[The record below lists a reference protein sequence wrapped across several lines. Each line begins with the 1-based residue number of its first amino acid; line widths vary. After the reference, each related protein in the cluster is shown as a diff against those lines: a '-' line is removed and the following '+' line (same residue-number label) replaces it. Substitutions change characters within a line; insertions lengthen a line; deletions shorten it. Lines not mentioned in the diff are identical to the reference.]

1 MRTKYVVMALVL
13 GAVAVVGVAGLVVWA
28 PAATSTQAAAPK
40 QCVKPDEV
48 DIYLHNDAELPQVQA
63 QVLATHQ
70 DVESVVTQTQQ
81 QTFEEFQRMFADQPD
96 VLKTARAEAL
106 PAVVKVRPKPG
117 ASASALGDR
126 LTQQFPPPAEIHR
139 LICSELQ

>member
-1 MRTKYVVMALVL
+1 MRTQYLVMALVL
-13 GAVAVVGVAGLVVWA
+13 GVVAVAGVAGLAVWS
-28 PAATSTQAAAPK
+28 PTLSQTAAPK
-40 QCVKPDEV
+40 QCGKADEV
-48 DIYLHNDAELPQVQA
+48 DIYLHNDAELPQVRA

-70 DVESVVTQTQQ
+70 DVASVVTQTQQ

-96 VLKTARAEAL
+96 VLKTARPEAL
-106 PAVVKVRPKPG
+106 PAVVKVWPKAG

-139 LICSELQ
+139 LICSELQK

>member
-1 MRTKYVVMALVL
+1 MALVL
-13 GAVAVVGVAGLVVWA
+13 GVVAVVGVTGMVVWA
-28 PAATSTQAAAPK
+28 PAVTSTQAAAPR
-40 QCVKPDEV
+40 QCAQPDEV
-48 DIYLHNDAELPQVQA
+48 DIYLHDDADLSQVQA

-70 DVESVVTQTQQ
+70 DVESVVTQTRQ

-126 LTQQFPPPAEIHR
+126 LTRQFPAPAEIHR
-139 LICSELQ
+139 LICGELGNP